1 MAEDWKGGVRRL
13 FEKYAVGFL
22 ATQGEFSP
30 ETSMTPF
37 AIDRGDILLHLST
50 LARHTKN
57 IQQRA
62 EVGFMVC
69 TPESEADSPLALS
82 RISFQGCVALVP
94 DAELESAKAVYLSR
108 IPDAEPLF
116 DFSDFSLFRLR
127 VTDVFWVG
135 GFGSAR
141 KIGLKTWQKE
151 CSVSYPG
158 RQA

>member
-1 MAEDWKGGVRRL
+1 MAEDWKVGVQRL
-13 FEKYAVGFL
+13 LEKSAVGFL
-22 ATQGEFSP
+22 ATQGETSP

-37 AIDRGDILLHLST
+37 AMDQGDILMHLST

-57 IQQRA
+57 IQRQT

-69 TPESEADSPLALS
+69 TPESEADSPLALP
-82 RISFQGCVALVP
+82 RISFQGSVSLVP
-94 DAELESAKAVYLSR
+94 KTELEAAKAVYLSR

-116 DFSDFSLFRLR
+116 EFSDFALFRLS

-141 KIGLKTWQKE
+141 KIGLKTWKNN
-151 CSVSYPG
+151 S
-158 RQA
+158 

>member
-1 MAEDWKGGVRRL
+1 MAEDWKVGVQRV
-13 FEKYAVGFL
+13 FEKSAVGFL
-22 ATQGEFSP
+22 ATQGEASP

-37 AIDRGDILLHLST
+37 AMDRGDILLHLST

-57 IQQRA
+57 IQQQA
-62 EVGFMVC
+62 QVGFMVC
-69 TPESEADSPLALS
+69 MPEAEADSPLALP

-94 DAELESAKAVYLSR
+94 EAELEAAKAVYLAR

-116 DFSDFSLFRLR
+116 DFTDFALFRLS

-141 KIGLKTWQKE
+141 NIGLETWKRE
-151 CSVSYPG
+151 CPI
-158 RQA
+158 